1 MNIIFNKAGSGSMST
16 KVSIPISW
24 IRQMGISQED
34 RNVVLEFDGKQIT
47 IRKHKKCNYKNIIN

>member
-34 RNVVLEFDGKQIT
+34 RNAVLEFDGKQIT
-47 IRKHKKCNYKNIIN
+47 IRKHK